1 MNCVTEASQTHEVDN
16 LEERAGD
23 AKFFLSLGSGSFIV
37 LGILLLLPYLMN
49 YLGLFLFSPNIA
61 LASLIAGL
69 GYLLPGIVLFVW
81 GLGKVFRGK
90 DLTFSQVWKAHVQI
104 DDVKRTLRFLVFVTF
119 FVILLVVPV
128 LIGLSVLDIMN
139 GIINWALATFGPLGL
154 YIGVFIISLFGNF
167 TVIFPIPYLF
177 VLLLIALQPGFTL
190 LDGLLLGIVA
200 GVGAA
205 IGETVAWFLGRT
217 QSESLEGSP
226 TGQQILRL
234 RGQIERG
241 YGGLLIFF
249 YAATPLPDD
258 ILLIALGAT
267 KYPLWKALLFCFFGK
282 VVLALIITLG
292 AQLPFLQPFLIQ
304 IFGGGSDQI
313 MDTIYLIIGIA
324 LIGLFFVPWG
334 KLLGK
339 LRRNSNKLE

>member
-1 MNCVTEASQTHEVDN
+1 MPDASQIPKIDN

-23 AKFFLSLGSGSFIV
+23 AKFFLTLGSGSFIL
-37 LGILLLLPYLMN
+37 LGILLLLPYFLN
-49 YLGLFLFSPNIA
+49 YFGLLLFNQNIT

-69 GYLLPGIVLFVW
+69 GYLLPGIVLFIW
-81 GLGKVFRGK
+81 GLGKVFHGK
-90 DLTFSQVWKAHVQI
+90 DLTFSQVWKARIQI

-139 GIINWALATFGPLGL
+139 SIINWALAIFGPLGL
-154 YIGVFIISLFGNF
+154 YIGVFIVSLFGNF

-177 VLLLIALQPGFTL
+177 IILLIALQPGFTL
-190 LDGLLLGIVA
+190 LDGLLLGLVA
-200 GVGAA
+200 GAGAA
-205 IGETVAWFLGRT
+205 IGETVAWLLGRT

-226 TGQQILRL
+226 TGQQILKL
-234 RGQIERG
+234 RSQIGRG

-282 VVLALIITLG
+282 VALALIITLG
-292 AQLPFLQPFLIQ
+292 AQLPFLQPILIQ
-304 IFGGGSDQI
+304 IFGGGSDPI
-313 MDTIYLIIGIA
+313 MDTFYLIIGIA
-324 LIGLFFVPWG
+324 LIGLFFIPWG
-334 KLLGK
+334 KLLEK
-339 LRRNSNKLE
+339 LQRNSNKLE